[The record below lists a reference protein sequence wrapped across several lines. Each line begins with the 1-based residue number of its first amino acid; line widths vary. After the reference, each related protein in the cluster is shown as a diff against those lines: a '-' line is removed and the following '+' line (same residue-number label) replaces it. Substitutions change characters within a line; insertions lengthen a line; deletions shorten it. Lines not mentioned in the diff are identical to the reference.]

1 MLGYSGGMLQ
11 SRFDIV
17 VRKPHTRDA
26 EALAEL
32 FGQSWRLAY
41 TGIIP
46 HAHLEGIIRRR
57 TVEWWRGVTSRS
69 DGMLVLEVSGKVA
82 GYTTFGRA
90 RSKGRF
96 QGEIYELYVTPTH
109 QGLGFGEHLFEGA
122 RHALD
127 VRRLAGLIVWA
138 LAENDQACHF
148 YWRRGG
154 RPIARLFDTLGE
166 SKVER
171 IAFRWR

>member
-1 MLGYSGGMLQ
+1 MLQ
-11 SRFDIV
+11 SRSDVV
-17 VRKPHTRDA
+17 VRKPQALDA
-26 EALAEL
+26 EALTEL
-32 FGQSWRLAY
+32 FALTWRLAY
-41 TGIIP
+41 AGIIP
-46 HAHLEGIIRRR
+46 HLHLEGTIRRR
-57 TVEWWRGVTSRS
+57 NVEWWRSVTSRG
-69 DGMLVLEVSGKVA
+69 DGMLVLEVNGEVA
-82 GYTTFGRA
+82 GYATFGRA

-127 VRRLAGLIVWA
+127 VRRLSGLIVWA

-154 RPIARLFDTLGE
+154 RPIARLFDTLGD

-171 IAFRWR
+171 IAFGWR

>member
-1 MLGYSGGMLQ
+1 MVYSEQMLQ
-11 SRFDIV
+11 SRTDIV
-17 VRKPHTRDA
+17 VRKPQTSDA

-32 FGQSWRLAY
+32 FGLSWRLAY

-57 TVEWWRGVTSRS
+57 SVEWWRGVTSRS
-69 DGMLVLEVSGKVA
+69 EGMLILEVSGTVA

-96 QGEIYELYVTPTH
+96 QGEIFELYVTPTH
-109 QGLGFGEHLFEGA
+109 QGLGFGEHLFEAA

-127 VRRLAGLIVWA
+127 VRRLSGLIVWA

-154 RPIARLFDTLGE
+154 RPVARLFDALGDA
-166 SKVER
+166 KVER
-171 IAFRWR
+171 IAFGWR